1 MSPQLDDVRSG
12 VSFSSNSKHGDTTR
26 GLINRKNDDT
36 KSLLEVESGN
46 NEATRGGTGEPQV
59 HLFGRD
65 LSQYSP
71 DIQFSICCVGVF
83 TFNVL
88 YGFLQELLSVHIAG
102 RKFALFLAVCQFAG
116 YAFWAS
122 LLARLNRAAI
132 RTSRQTPVL
141 VPTGKF
147 IALSILRAF
156 DLAVTNSAMMYLNY
170 PAKTLIKSCRVVF
183 TMLMGVLIR
192 RKKYKLRDYAAVFT
206 LVIGLLIFLHA
217 DSSSDAIFHP
227 IGVALLVRASKIS
240 WINFGGAHECFL
252 SHSLS
257 IFCRSSLSFVM
268 APSTTGQSR

>member
-1 MSPQLDDVRSG
+1 MNNRLMLRKGDEVKTLLADKGDDKAL
-12 VSFSSNSKHGDTTR
+12 N
-26 GLINRKNDDT
+26 
-36 KSLLEVESGN
+36 EVAKGS
-46 NEATRGGTGEPQV
+46 TEPQV

-65 LSQYSP
+65 LTEYSP
-71 DIQFSICCVGVF
+71 DVQFALCCSGVF

-88 YGFLQELLSVHIAG
+88 YGYLQELLSVHIAG

-122 LLARLNRAAI
+122 LLARLNRTTI
-132 RTSRQTPVL
+132 KTSRQTPIL

-147 IALSILRAF
+147 IGLSLLRAF

-183 TMLMGVLIR
+183 TMFLGVLIR

-217 DSSSDAIFHP
+217 DSSSSAVFHP
-227 IGVALLVRASKIS
+227 LGVFLLVR
-240 WINFGGAHECFL
+240 W
-252 SHSLS
+252 S
-257 IFCRSSLSFVM
+257 I
-268 APSTTGQSR
+268 

>member
-1 MSPQLDDVRSG
+1 MTPQSEDVRSG
-12 VSFSSNSKHGDTTR
+12 VLLSSCSKHGDNGR
-26 GLINRKNDDT
+26 GLVNRKNDDPT
-36 KSLLEVESGN
+36 PIEVESGKSN
-46 NEATRGGTGEPQV
+46 AARGRFGEPQV

-65 LSQYSP
+65 LSEYSP
-71 DIQFSICCVGVF
+71 DVQFVLCCVGVF

-132 RTSRQTPVL
+132 KTSRQTPVL

-183 TMLMGVLIR
+183 TMLLGVLIQ
-192 RKKYKLRDYAAVFT
+192 RKKYKVRDYVAVFT
-206 LVIGLLIFLHA
+206 LVIGLLVFLHA
-217 DSSSDAIFHP
+217 DSSSAAVFHP
-227 IGVALLVRASKIS
+227 IGVGLLVRALKS
-240 WINFGGAHECFL
+240 
-252 SHSLS
+252 
-257 IFCRSSLSFVM
+257 VD
-268 APSTTGQSR
+268 